1 MTYMKRYIYPKFSD
15 IDLDFIR
22 FGGPGLANLLFIY
35 ARAVVLAEHENAE
48 VIWPTWKS
56 IKIGPWLR
64 HESDKRFYGDL
75 FINDNSYVHGLRKVF
90 LRLCTRYRITAI
102 EESLPVDWKGVASYS
117 AFQASF
123 EDILE
128 ERLMIRERI
137 FNILTP
143 KCKEALCCDFQYSIN
158 VHIRLGDF
166 ASAPVADC
174 SANVVN
180 TRLPIEWYVKAIADI
195 QNVLGNSVSFNIF
208 SDGTDHELAPVLSLP
223 NVHRVFYGNAMAD
236 MLALSQSKVIIAS
249 ASSFSL
255 WARFLGGSSCI
266 LFKNQLTEHL
276 CTDPCGFEYD
286 YGLEDKLS
294 DDIVQKLKCMYS

>member
-1 MTYMKRYIYPKFSD
+1 MKRYIYPKFSD

-75 FINDNSYVHGLRKVF
+75 FVNDDTYVHGLRKAF
-90 LRLCTRYRITAI
+90 LRLCTRYRITEI
-102 EESLPVDWKGVASYS
+102 EKGLPVDWEGVASYV
-117 AFQASF
+117 AFKASF

-128 ERLMIRERI
+128 DRFLIRERI

-143 KCKEALCCDFQYSIN
+143 KCKKAFSCDYKRSIN
-158 VHIRLGDF
+158 VHVRLGDF
-166 ASAPVADC
+166 ASAPVADS
-174 SANVVN
+174 SANMVN
-180 TRLPIEWYVKAIADI
+180 TRLPIEWYVKVITDI

-208 SDGTDHELAPVLSLP
+208 SDGTDHELAPILDLS

-266 LFKNQLTEHL
+266 VFKNQLTENL
-276 CTDPCGFEYD
+276 CTNPYGFEYE
-286 YGLEDKLS
+286 YGLKDMLPDSIIQRIKHL
-294 DDIVQKLKCMYS
+294 YSFV